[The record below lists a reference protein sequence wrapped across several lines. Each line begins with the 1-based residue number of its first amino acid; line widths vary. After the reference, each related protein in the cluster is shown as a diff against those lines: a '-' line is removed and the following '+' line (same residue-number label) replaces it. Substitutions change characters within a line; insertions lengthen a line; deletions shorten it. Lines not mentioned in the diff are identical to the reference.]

1 MNAKRIADVAKNNA
15 ESLAENIWLRFVAR
29 VSMIVASTV
38 LLPVGFSLWQR
49 TLNNIDDMQRTIA
62 TLTSQFIELR
72 VTTEQLRSDMLD
84 LTSDRYNGTQA
95 LRDWAQQNA
104 RDERQD
110 IDRQRVERR
119 VERLEN

>member
-38 LLPVGFSLWQR
+38 LLPVGFILWQR